1 MSDNNRSFRRYEDGD
16 DGPESWD
23 ELVVSSGES
32 YICPTYIQRT
42 PPCQNACPSGHD
54 VRGWLSIVRGLDKP
68 LGDKAW
74 EEYAFERMAMSN
86 PFPAI
91 MGRVCPA
98 PCQDACN
105 RKDVDQFVGIN
116 SIEQYIG
123 DWAQANNIAFPKPEI
138 ESGKRVAIIGG
149 GPSGLSAALFL
160 RRLGH
165 QSTIFESYHSLGGQ
179 MRFGIPGYRI
189 PRDVLDKE
197 IQRILDVGG
206 IEVKLD
212 TRVGRDVSV
221 ADLENEFDAIFWG
234 VGTVYG
240 KPLNVEGGQAPN
252 CVDGMTFLK
261 AFNSGSLKY
270 LSGRVLVIGGGD
282 TAMDV
287 AAVAKRIGN
296 VTDID
301 PSERPEAVFGGSG
314 SQDDAQTVKRSNSD
328 CWLVYRRPIEKAP
341 CTKHELE
348 ACIAEGVEIH
358 DSLAPLEVM
367 LDPDGRARAL
377 KVQPVD
383 WSTGKMVDNGEPFE
397 IECTMIVAA
406 TGQTGDFEG
415 IAGIANEWNLID
427 SEKNMRVKGKPGHFV
442 GGDAINPHL
451 LTTAI
456 GHASIAVE
464 GIDQYLR
471 GEEVSKRPKVD
482 GHHFEMLNELKLKG
496 LSPEEYTQGQ
506 TWGTSTSSF
515 AVHNFA
521 DRADA
526 EVVKSADLYKADFEF
541 QPVNERSE
549 VEITPE
555 SVLANMDERFTGLD
569 EERAIKEAARCMSC
583 GMCFECDNC
592 VIYCPQDAVFRVKK
606 SERALGR
613 YVETDYEKCVGCH
626 ICKEVCPTGY
636 IEMGLGF
643 A

>member
-1 MSDNNRSFRRYEDGD
+1 
-16 DGPESWD
+16 
-23 ELVVSSGES
+23 
-32 YICPTYIQRT
+32 
-42 PPCQNACPSGHD
+42 
-54 VRGWLSIVRGLDKP
+54 VRGLDKP
-68 LGDKAW
+68 TDDKSW
-74 EEYAFERMAMSN
+74 EEYAFERMTMSN

-105 RKDVDQFVGIN
+105 RKDVDEFVGIN

-123 DWAQANNIAFPKPEI
+123 DWAQTNNISFPKPEI
-138 ESGKRVAIIGG
+138 ESGKKVAIIGG

-165 QSTIFESYHSLGGQ
+165 QSTIFESYGSLGGQ

-197 IQRILDVGG
+197 IQRILDIGG
-206 IEVKLD
+206 IQVQLN
-212 TRVGRDVSV
+212 TRVGHDVSMV
-221 ADLENEFDAIFWG
+221 DLENDFDAIFWG

-240 KPLNVEGGQAPN
+240 KSLNVEGGQAPN

-301 PSERPEAVFGGSG
+301 LSERPEEVFEESG
-314 SQDDAQTVKRSNSD
+314 SQNDEQAAKRTASV
-328 CWLVYRRPIEKAP
+328 CWLVARRPIEKAP

-367 LDPDGRARAL
+367 LDSDGRARAL

-383 WSTGKMVDNGEPFE
+383 WSTGEMVDTGEPFE

-427 SEKNMRVKGKPGHFV
+427 AEKNMRVKGKPGHFV
-442 GGDAINPHL
+442 GGDAVNPHL

-471 GEEVSKRPKVD
+471 GEEVAKRPKVD

-496 LSPEEYTQGQ
+496 LSPKEYTQGE
-506 TWGTSTSSF
+506 TWGTNTSDF

-541 QPVNERSE
+541 QPVNKRSE
-549 VEITPE
+549 VAITPE
-555 SVLANMDERFTGLD
+555 SVLANMNERFTGLE
-569 EERAIKEAARCMSC
+569 EERACMSC